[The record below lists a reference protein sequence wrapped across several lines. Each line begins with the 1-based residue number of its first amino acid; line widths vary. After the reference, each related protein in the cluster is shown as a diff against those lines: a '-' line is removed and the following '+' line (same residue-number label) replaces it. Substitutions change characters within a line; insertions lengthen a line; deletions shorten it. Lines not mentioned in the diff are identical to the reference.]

1 MASDLS
7 DLLHPDL
14 IAVGVMASNKK
25 ILFQQLGALAAPT
38 LGLDAGVVA
47 GALADRERL
56 GSTGFGSGVALPHA
70 RIPGLSRIVIMIARL
85 AQPIEFDAVDDMPVD
100 LVVPILS
107 PVGAGADH
115 LKALSRVSHRL
126 RDRMFVDKLRGA
138 GSRDAIYALLTA
150 DDTGNARDA
159 A

>member
-1 MASDLS
+1 MSSDLS

-25 ILFQQLGALAAPT
+25 ILFQHLGALAAPT
-38 LGLDAGVVA
+38 LGLDGADVA
-47 GALADRERL
+47 VALAEREKL

-70 RIPGLSRIVIMIARL
+70 RIEGLPRIVIMIARL
-85 AQPIEFDAVDDMPVD
+85 VQPIEFNAVDDMPVD
-100 LVVPILS
+100 LVVAILS

-115 LKALSRVSHRL
+115 LKALARVSHRL
-126 RDRMFVDKLRGA
+126 RDRAFVDKLRGA
-138 GSRDAIYALLTA
+138 GSRDAIYALITA
-150 DDTGNARDA
+150 DDTGTARDA